1 MNYSRAPE
9 MILPGRV
16 KCFLGMFRAAVKPE
30 HQSGYSR
37 LRCNAMRWYHRIIIA
52 SDAGYP
58 GWYGRVG
65 CRSLMP
71 RFHNGR
77 KANHYRKEV
86 SQVESDT
93 CHKLSKERSW
103 ESKDQVPD
111 ELFEC

>member
-1 MNYSRAPE
+1 
-9 MILPGRV
+9 
-16 KCFLGMFRAAVKPE
+16 
-30 HQSGYSR
+30 
-37 LRCNAMRWYHRIIIA
+37 
-52 SDAGYP
+52 
-58 GWYGRVG
+58 
-65 CRSLMP
+65 MP